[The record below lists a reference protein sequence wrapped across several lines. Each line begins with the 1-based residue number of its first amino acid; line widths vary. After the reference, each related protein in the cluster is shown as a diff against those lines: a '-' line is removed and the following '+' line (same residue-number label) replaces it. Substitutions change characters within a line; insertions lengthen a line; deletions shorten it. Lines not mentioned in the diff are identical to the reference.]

1 MCCREPKIRWPTFSG
16 CVKPDWRELFSG
28 WAASGTPVL
37 GVCGGYQMLGERLSD
52 PDGAEEGGEL
62 RGMGLLPT
70 QTIFRP
76 QKTRT
81 QAVGLTRDLP
91 GFFSCLSSLSLTG
104 YEIHMGKTSYT
115 APVSP
120 FCTLTPLGEE
130 PKEDGAVVGNVCGTY
145 LHGLFDEGAAHTLA
159 RALAAKKGVAVE
171 EDGPQRSLAA
181 FKEEQY
187 NLLADGVRQNLDMDA
202 IYRILERNV

>member
-1 MCCREPKIRWPTFSG
+1 
-16 CVKPDWRELFSG
+16 
-28 WAASGTPVL
+28 
-37 GVCGGYQMLGERLSD
+37 MLGERLSD

-81 QAVGLTRDLP
+81 QAVGLTGDLP

-159 RALAAKKGVAVE
+159 RALAAKKGITVE
-171 EDGPQRSLAA
+171 EDEPQRSLTA